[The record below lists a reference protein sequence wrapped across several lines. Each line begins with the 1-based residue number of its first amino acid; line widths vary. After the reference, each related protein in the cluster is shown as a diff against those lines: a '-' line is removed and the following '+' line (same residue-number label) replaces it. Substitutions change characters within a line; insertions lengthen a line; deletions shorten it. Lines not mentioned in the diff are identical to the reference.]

1 MIEGLTWK
9 YAIAIYHDKNDNDEF
24 DTFFGL
30 PAEKY
35 GFSKNA
41 KFFWSAKFSEASFL
55 SENVNLRL
63 DIDLK

>member
-1 MIEGLTWK
+1 MGK

-41 KFFWSAKFSEASFL
+41 KVFWSQSFQKL
-55 SENVNLRL
+55 VFFYQ
-63 DIDLK
+63 KM